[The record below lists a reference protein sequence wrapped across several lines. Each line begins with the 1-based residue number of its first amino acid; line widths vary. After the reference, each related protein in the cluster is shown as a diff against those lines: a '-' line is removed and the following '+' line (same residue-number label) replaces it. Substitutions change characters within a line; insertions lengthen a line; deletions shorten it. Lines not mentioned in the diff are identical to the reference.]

1 MFFFQPVVTDYQKK
15 NTLKYSA
22 KNIVPKLY
30 FVFKI
35 MCDIPTLSLSSK
47 MVGIT
52 ISRNSL
58 NGKKKKIGKF
68 FSMKF
73 RSQIEHQVNEY
84 TPRVFIMPCL
94 LYYVSLYGVCFCSPG
109 PKICPCRLSV
119 NFLYSIFEF
128 QHQRFKC
135 K

>member
-15 NTLKYSA
+15 ITLKSSA
-22 KNIVPKLY
+22 KNKVPKLY

-35 MCDIPTLSLSSK
+35 ICDIPTLSPSSK
-47 MVGIT
+47 MAGIT

-58 NGKKKKIGKF
+58 NGKKKKIGWF

-73 RSQIEHQVNEY
+73 RSQIENQVSDY
-84 TPRVFIMPCL
+84 TSWVFIMPCL
-94 LYYVSLYGVCFCSPG
+94 LYYVSLYSVCFSSSG
-109 PKICPCRLSV
+109 PKILPCRLSV
-119 NFLYSIFEF
+119 NFLYSIFKI